1 VADDLTAGGGVSM
14 AILGRVLAKFGKLL
28 LGLGR
33 CGSTGMLP
41 CAPPPLFGQLVI
53 MGKDL
58 P

>member
-1 VADDLTAGGGVSM
+1 MTSVSM